1 MPKSWYSIKAAAPGS
16 DVAEVSI
23 LEPIGGWGLTAKDF
37 LAEFRA
43 LQAPNVKLF
52 INSPGGSVFE
62 ALAMFNGMRATG
74 KNIEVH
80 ILGVAASAASYI
92 AMAGDKIVMPA
103 NSFMFVH
110 NPINAVYGNAD
121 EMREMADIL
130 DKLAVSLTATYN
142 KRFKGET
149 KALQDLLAAESY
161 LSAADCLEYGLCD
174 EVTDEITAV
183 ASFDTDALP
192 ENIRALFTPK
202 AAVTPPAAPKPPAAP
217 PVALADEIA
226 LLAKDAGLEAYTP
239 LFVTDPS
246 LTSVEA
252 AALAIGTARDIVA
265 YSKHASLPEMADGLI
280 RGRKTVAEARAALQT
295 AQADLDAATRINT
308 AKPAA
313 SNLPVGPAD
322 AWNPQ
327 SQWADLEANK
337 ARSYK

>member
-23 LEPIGGWGLTAKDF
+23 LEPIGGWGLTAKDY

-43 LQAPNVKLF
+43 IQAPNVKLF

-74 KNIEVH
+74 KHIEVH

-121 EMREMADIL
+121 EMRAMADIL
-130 DKLAVSLTATYN
+130 DKLAVSLTATYD

-149 KALQDLLAAESY
+149 EALQELLAAESY
-161 LSAADCLEYGLCD
+161 LSAAECLEYGLCD
-174 EVTDEITAV
+174 EVTEEITAV
-183 ASFDTDALP
+183 ATFETDALP
-192 ENIRALFTPK
+192 ENIRALFKPK
-202 AAVTPPAAPKPPAAP
+202 AEITPPVVKP
-217 PVALADEIA
+217 PVALADQIA
-226 LLAKDAGLEAYTP
+226 TMAKDAGLDAYTP
-239 LFVTDPS
+239 LFVTDSS
-246 LTSVEA
+246 LTTVEA
-252 AALAIGTARDIVA
+252 ASAAIGVAREIVA
-265 YSKHASLPEMADGLI
+265 YSKHAALPEMADGLI
-280 RGRKTVAEARAALQT
+280 RGRKTVAEARAALQD
-295 AQADLDAATRINT
+295 AQAETDAATRVNT

-313 SNLPVGPAD
+313 STLPVATAD
-322 AWNPQ
+322 TWNPQ
-327 SQWADLEANK
+327 SQWAELEANK